1 MKYTYLL
8 SQSMK
13 YTTILIEISAFITV
27 LNPYKNNSNIY
38 DMMI

>member
-1 MKYTYLL
+1 MKYIFSL

-13 YTTILIEISAFITV
+13 YTTILLEISAFITA
-27 LNPYKNNSNIY
+27 LSPYNNIY